1 VFPDPLHHDRAGLA
15 LLKRFAVGAVVIFT
29 LSAATVA
36 SAVLL
41 EVKEVASIITHES
54 VPLAPAVDA
63 LLEDV
68 APGRPQTILVI
79 GDDRRKIDVVQGN
92 PTRSDTMIL
101 VRLDP
106 RKGATAMMSL
116 PRDLLVDIPGHG
128 RDKLNTAFSIG
139 EDALTLRTI
148 RSLLGIPIHHYV
160 RVTFWGFRQAVD
172 RLGCV
177 YVDVDR
183 RYFND
188 NHPPNGG
195 GGQYATIDVP
205 AGYQKLCGQ
214 RALDYV
220 RYRHL
225 DSDLVRAARQ
235 QSFLGEAK
243 GQVGVS
249 GVFSDR
255 KQLLRIFARSVRTD
269 IRSSRA
275 ILSLLKLVA
284 ESSSKPVAE
293 VQFPAV
299 DAGDGSG
306 NLQISAYALH
316 ATVRRF
322 LAARATRGARGRTPP
337 TAGKRRAERQRSV
350 HRGAGARV
358 RGRAAGARA
367 ARAPRAAR
375 AVAPGLVASAAAGED
390 EAARLQV
397 RLARLP
403 VYYPRLLASGGRYRS
418 DYARAYTIADRG
430 GHRHRAYRIVA
441 YQGTIGQYYGVEG
454 TTWRSP
460 PILDDPSERRRIGG
474 RTYELFYDGGRLRLV
489 AWRTPGAAYW
499 VSNTL
504 LRTLT
509 NRQMLALARSA
520 ARIG

>member
-1 VFPDPLHHDRAGLA
+1 LVFPDPYEPGGRSAFS
-15 LLKRFAVGAVVIFT
+15 LLKRFAIGAVVIFT

-41 EVKEVASIITHES
+41 EVGEVSSIIKDES
-54 VPLAPAVDA
+54 VPLAVQVRSQ
-63 LLEDV
+63 LQDV
-68 APGRPQTILVI
+68 APGKPQTILVI
-79 GDDRRKIDVVQGN
+79 GDDRRKIDVQQGN

-106 RKGATAMMSL
+106 KKGATAMMSL

-128 RDKLNTAFSIG
+128 RDKLNSAFAIG
-139 EDALTLRTI
+139 EDALTLKTI

-160 RVTFWGFRQAVD
+160 RVTFWGFKQAVD

-177 YVDVDR
+177 YVDIDR
-183 RYFND
+183 KYFND
-188 NHPPNGG
+188 NNPPNGG
-195 GGQYATIDVP
+195 GGAYAAINVP

-235 QSFLGEAK
+235 QSFLGQAK
-243 GQVGVS
+243 DQIGVS

-255 KQLLRIFARSVRTD
+255 KTLLRIFARSVRTD
-269 IRSSRA
+269 IRSSRS

-293 VQFPAV
+293 VQFPAL

-306 NLQISAYALH
+306 NVVVSDDSLH
-316 ATVRRF
+316 ATVQRF
-322 LAARATRGARGRTPP
+322 LAARASKGARGTTP
-337 TAGKRRAERQRSV
+337 ASV
-350 HRGAGARV
+350 GAKQ
-358 RGRAAGARA
+358 RA
-367 ARAPRAAR
+367 ARTRKPRTSSKSASTAT
-375 AVAPGLVASAAAGED
+375 APGLATAKGAGED

-397 RLARLP
+397 KLPSLP
-403 VYYPRLLASGGRYRS
+403 VYAPRLLAAGGRYRT
-418 DYARAYTIADRG
+418 DYARAYSIADRG

-441 YQGTIGQYYGVEG
+441 FQGTIGQYYGVEG
-454 TTWRSP
+454 TTWMSP
-460 PILDDPSERRRIGG
+460 PLLDDPSERRTIAG

-489 AWRTPGAAYW
+489 AWRTPKAVYW
-499 VSNTL
+499 LSNTL

-509 NRQMLALARSA
+509 NRQMLAIARSS
-520 ARIG
+520 ARV

>member
-1 VFPDPLHHDRAGLA
+1 MVFPEPYQGRWSGWS
-15 LLKRFAVGAVVIFT
+15 LLTRFAIGAIVIFM

-41 EVKEVASIITHES
+41 EVREAATILKDES
-54 VPLAPAVDA
+54 VPLAVQVRSQ
-63 LLEDV
+63 LKHV
-68 APGRPQTILVI
+68 APGKPQTILVI
-79 GDDRRKIDVVQGN
+79 GDDRRKIDVQQHN

-106 RKGATAMMSL
+106 KRGATAMMSL

-128 RDKLNTAFSIG
+128 RDKLNAAFSIG

-160 RVTFWGFRQAVD
+160 RVTFWGFREAVD

-183 RYFND
+183 KYFND
-188 NHPPNGG
+188 NRPPFGG
-195 GGQYATIDVP
+195 GGAYAAIDVP

-235 QSFLGEAK
+235 QSFLGQAK
-243 GQVGVS
+243 DQIGVS
-249 GVFSDR
+249 GVFADR
-255 KQLLRIFARSVRTD
+255 EKLLRIFARSVRTD
-269 IRSSRA
+269 IRSSHA

-293 VQFPAV
+293 IPFPAL
-299 DAGDGSG
+299 DAEGG
-306 NLQISAYALH
+306 NLQIGPDALH

-322 LAARATRGARGRTPP
+322 LAAKGTKHVAKAAAAPRRTTSP
-337 TAGKRRAERQRSV
+337 KSRRS
-350 HRGAGARV
+350 
-358 RGRAAGARA
+358 RAAGAA
-367 ARAPRAAR
+367 SLA
-375 AVAPGLVASAAAGED
+375 APGLVVDRMAGDD

-397 RLARLP
+397 QLPSLP
-403 VYYPRLLASGGRYRS
+403 VYAPALLAGGGRYRT
-418 DYARAYTIADRG
+418 DNARAYTITDRG
-430 GHRHRAYRIVA
+430 GDRHRAYRIVA
-441 YQGTIGQYYGVEG
+441 FEGSIGQYYGVEG
-454 TTWRSP
+454 TTWMSP
-460 PILDDPSERRRIGG
+460 PILDDPSERRRMGG
-474 RTYELFYDGGRLRLV
+474 RTYELFYDGHRLRIV
-489 AWRTPGAAYW
+489 AWRTPRAVYW

-504 LRTLT
+504 MRTLT
-509 NRQMLALARSA
+509 NRQMLAIARSLKRA
-520 ARIG
+520 G

>member
-1 VFPDPLHHDRAGLA
+1 MFPDPYEPGGRSAFS
-15 LLKRFAVGAVVIFT
+15 LLKRFAIGAVVIFT

-41 EVKEVASIITHES
+41 EVGEVSSIIKDES
-54 VPLAPAVDA
+54 VPLAVQVRSQ
-63 LLEDV
+63 LQDV
-68 APGRPQTILVI
+68 APGKPQTILVI
-79 GDDRRKIDVVQGN
+79 GDDRRKIDVQQGN

-106 RKGATAMMSL
+106 KKGATAMMSL

-128 RDKLNTAFSIG
+128 RDKLNAAFSYG

-160 RVTFWGFRQAVD
+160 RVTFGGFRQAVD

-177 YVDVDR
+177 YVDIDR
-183 RYFND
+183 KYFND
-188 NHPPNGG
+188 NNPPNGG
-195 GGQYATIDVP
+195 GGAYAAIDVP

-235 QSFLGEAK
+235 QSFLGQAK
-243 GQVGVS
+243 DQIGVS
-249 GVFSDR
+249 GVYSDR
-255 KQLLRIFARSVRTD
+255 KTLLRIFARSVRTD
-269 IRSSRA
+269 IRSSRSV
-275 ILSLLKLVA
+275 LSLLKLVA
-284 ESSSKPVAE
+284 ESSNKPVAE
-293 VQFPAV
+293 VQFPAL

-306 NLQISAYALH
+306 NVVISDSSLQ
-316 ATVRRF
+316 ATVQRF
-322 LAARATRGARGRTPP
+322 LAVRASKGARGKTP
-337 TAGKRRAERQRSV
+337 ASV
-350 HRGAGARV
+350 GAQQ
-358 RGRAAGARA
+358 RA
-367 ARAPRAAR
+367 ARTRTLRSSERSASTAT
-375 AVAPGLVASAAAGED
+375 APGLVIAKGAGED

-397 RLARLP
+397 KLPSLP
-403 VYYPRLLASGGRYRS
+403 VYAPRLLAAGGRYRT
-418 DYARAYTIADRG
+418 DYARAYSIADRG

-441 YQGTIGQYYGVEG
+441 FQGTIGQYYGVEG
-454 TTWRSP
+454 TTWMSP
-460 PILDDPSERRRIGG
+460 PLLDDPSERRRIAG

-489 AWRTPGAAYW
+489 AWRTPRAVYW

-509 NRQMLALARSA
+509 NRQMLAIARSS
-520 ARIG
+520 ARV

>member
-1 VFPDPLHHDRAGLA
+1 VFPEPYEPGRSGFS
-15 LLKRFAVGAVVIFT
+15 LLKRFAVGAVVIFM

-41 EVKEVASIITHES
+41 EVGEVSSIIKNES
-54 VPLAPAVDA
+54 VPLAVQVRSQ
-63 LLEDV
+63 LQDV
-68 APGRPQTILVI
+68 APGKPQTILVI
-79 GDDRRKIDVVQGN
+79 GDDRRKIDVRQGN

-106 RKGATAMMSL
+106 NKGATAMMSL
-116 PRDLLVDIPGHG
+116 PRDLIVDIPGHG
-128 RDKLNTAFSIG
+128 RDKLNAAFAMG
-139 EDALTLRTI
+139 EDALTLKTI
-148 RSLLGIPIHHYV
+148 RSLLSIPIHHFV

-177 YVDVDR
+177 YVDIDR
-183 RYFND
+183 KYFND

-195 GGQYATIDVP
+195 GGAYAAIDVP
-205 AGYQKLCGQ
+205 SGYQKLCGQ

-243 GQVGVS
+243 GQIGVS

-255 KQLLRIFARSVRTD
+255 KTLLRIFARSVRTD
-269 IRSSRA
+269 IRSSRS

-293 VQFPAV
+293 VQFPAL

-306 NLQISAYALH
+306 NVVISDPSLH
-316 ATVRRF
+316 ATVERF
-322 LAARATRGARGRTPP
+322 LDVRATKGARGKTPV
-337 TAGKRRAERQRSV
+337 SV
-350 HRGAGARV
+350 GAK
-358 RGRAAGARA
+358 RA
-367 ARAPRAAR
+367 ARRAPHARRASAST
-375 AVAPGLVASAAAGED
+375 ATAPGLVAARTAGED

-397 RLARLP
+397 KLPSLP
-403 VYYPRLLASGGRYRS
+403 VYAPRLLATGGRYRT

-430 GHRHRAYRIVA
+430 GQRHRAYRIVA
-441 YQGTIGQYYGVEG
+441 FEGSIGQYYGVQG
-454 TTWRSP
+454 TTWKSP
-460 PILDDPSERRRIGG
+460 PILDDPSERRRIAG

-489 AWRTPGAAYW
+489 AWRTPRAVYW

-509 NRQMLALARSA
+509 NRQMLVIARSS
-520 ARIG
+520 ARV